1 MKIIGYFFMI
11 GTMFLGCGGGSSNGN
26 YSSEG
31 DYNEGVEEVVM
42 QSKDA
47 IQGVP
52 TPENQTEVKII
63 KQSNLRFVTA
73 SIEKT
78 YKSVFEL
85 VQRNKGFIQRDQT
98 SKNYSSIERSLTIR
112 IPTDG
117 FQPVLDGISNDVKVF
132 DRKEISQRDVTE
144 EFIDLEAR
152 LKAKRKLETRY
163 LELLKKAKNV
173 KEILEIEREVAKIR
187 EEIEAKQ
194 GRLKYLQNKVSLSTI
209 NISFYETV
217 AFEKAQSQTYFSRV
231 VKALKGG
238 FTGIGEFII
247 GLLYLWP
254 FILIGILLFI
264 FIRRR
269 LSKKNK

>member
-1 MKIIGYFFMI
+1 
-11 GTMFLGCGGGSSNGN
+11 MFLGCNGN
-26 YSSEG
+26 S
-31 DYNEGVEEVVM
+31 DYNDSGESARASEKTVFMTDQIEVFESP
-42 QSKDA
+42 QLQEDS
-47 IQGVP
+47 
-52 TPENQTEVKII
+52 KII
-63 KQSNLRFVTA
+63 KESNLRFETA
-73 SIEKT
+73 SIENTHQTIVNLLEKH
-78 YKSVFEL
+78 
-85 VQRNKGFIQRDQT
+85 KGFIQRDQT
-98 SKNYSSIERSLTIR
+98 SKNYNTIEKDLTIR

-117 FQPVLDGISNDVKVF
+117 FQPTLDGIAQDVKAF

-173 KEILEIEREVAKIR
+173 KEMLEIEREVAKIR

-209 NISFYETV
+209 NVSFYETV

-231 VKALKGG
+231 IKALKGG

-247 GLLYLWP
+247 GILYLWP
-254 FILIGILLFI
+254 FILIGVIFFI
-264 FIRRR
+264 YIR
-269 LSKKNK
+269 KKVWNTK

>member
-1 MKIIGYFFMI
+1 MKILGSLLVI
-11 GTMFLGCGGGSSNGN
+11 GTMFLACNGSPNDN
-26 YSSEG
+26 YSEEPVRVMSEKAVFTT
-31 DYNEGVEEVVM
+31 DQIEV
-42 QSKDA
+42 QEPQQDL
-47 IQGVP
+47 
-52 TPENQTEVKII
+52 KII
-63 KQSNLRFVTA
+63 KESNLRFETA

-78 YKSVFEL
+78 HQTIVKLLEKH
-85 VQRNKGFIQRDQT
+85 RGFIQRDET
-98 SKNYSSIERSLTIR
+98 SKNYNSIERNLTIR

-117 FQPVLDGISNDVKVF
+117 FQPVLDGISQEVKAF

-163 LELLKKAKNV
+163 LELLAKAKNV
-173 KEILEIEREVAKIR
+173 KEMLEIEREIAKIR

-217 AFEKAQSQTYFSRV
+217 VFEKAQSQTYLSRV
-231 VKALKGG
+231 GKALKGG

-247 GLLYLWP
+247 GILYLWP
-254 FILIGILLFI
+254 FILLGVIFFI
-264 FIRRR
+264 FIKRKVWN
-269 LSKKNK
+269 KK